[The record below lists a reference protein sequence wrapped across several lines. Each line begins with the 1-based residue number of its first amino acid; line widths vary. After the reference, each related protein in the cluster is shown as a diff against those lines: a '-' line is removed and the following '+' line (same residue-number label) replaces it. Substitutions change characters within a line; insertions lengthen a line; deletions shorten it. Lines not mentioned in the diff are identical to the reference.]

1 MYYRNVYRIEYINV
15 HRKRVI
21 EGANIPRM
29 QIVQIQLNLGKM
41 QWINFFV
48 FVLTLFKA
56 KNSGT
61 IFQRALAIRIVIRI
75 IQVCVFQVP

>member
-15 HRKRVI
+15 YRKRVI

-41 QWINFFV
+41 Q
-48 FVLTLFKA
+48 
-56 KNSGT
+56 
-61 IFQRALAIRIVIRI
+61 
-75 IQVCVFQVP
+75 